1 MITGRT
7 RLIAHLGVPTE
18 SFTAP
23 MIYNPYF
30 EAEGIAA
37 AVMPMGVEPADF
49 PALLP
54 LLFRLRNIAGA
65 LITMPHKVTAAGLV
79 DRLGS
84 AAAICGA
91 CNAVRREADGSL
103 TGEMFDGEGFLR
115 GLRRKGRDP
124 AGASALIVG
133 AGGVGAAIAASLA
146 AAGCARLG
154 LHDTREGAATALAAR
169 LAAWYPQLDVTVGAR
184 DPAGFDIA
192 VNATPLGMK
201 PGDPLP
207 FDTAG
212 LSPGTLV
219 GDVVL
224 QPAETPLIV
233 AARARGCETQIGT
246 DMLFEQIPAYLDF
259 FGLPSTTSDT
269 LRRLA
274 RLTP

>member
-30 EAEGIAA
+30 EAEGIEA
-37 AVMPMGVEPADF
+37 AVMPMGVEAEDF
-49 PALLP
+49 PAFLP

-79 DRLGS
+79 GRLGP

-124 AGASALIVG
+124 AGTSALIVG
-133 AGGVGAAIAASLA
+133 AGGVGSAIAASLA

-154 LHDTREGAATALAAR
+154 LHDWREGAAAALAAR
-169 LAAWYPQLDVTVGAR
+169 LAVPYPQLEVTIGAT
-184 DPAGFDIA
+184 DPAGFDMAI
-192 VNATPLGMK
+192 NATPLGMK
-201 PGDPLP
+201 PDDPMP
-207 FDTAG
+207 FDISR

-219 GDVVL
+219 GEVVL
-224 QPAETPLIV
+224 KPVETPLIA
-233 AARARGCETQIGT
+233 AARARGCAVQIGT

-259 FGLPSTTSDT
+259 FGLPSTTPET